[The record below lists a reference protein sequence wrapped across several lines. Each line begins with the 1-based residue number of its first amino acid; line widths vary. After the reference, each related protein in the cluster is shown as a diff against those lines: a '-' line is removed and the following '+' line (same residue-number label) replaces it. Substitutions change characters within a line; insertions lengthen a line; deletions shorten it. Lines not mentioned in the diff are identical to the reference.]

1 MVKINGY
8 EPRLADSPEGT
19 NGWVRLTSE
28 LYLTLV
34 EKAFP
39 DRDDISVYLSEPD
52 PQTGEVTVT
61 TTYTVTTKEMEF

>member
-1 MVKINGY
+1 MVKISGY
-8 EPRLADSPEGT
+8 EPRLADNPEGA
-19 NGWVRLTSE
+19 NGWVRVTAE

-52 PQTGEVTVT
+52 PQTGEVEVANSYRVT
-61 TTYTVTTKEMEF
+61 TEKK